1 MSKIA
6 LVLAIVA
13 IGEGAVTL
21 HLVRQVRVERENA
34 QALQARVAE
43 LEQGGQQPGAT
54 FVAVPTQ
61 PAMTNPF
68 AIVKKT
74 EAPPAKAVAGNA
86 ATAGNVMVG
95 GFTTAGP
102 IPLSAPDQERM
113 REQMQASMERQR
125 TLLRDPEY
133 REAMRAQQ
141 KMNLVRS
148 NPNLARDLDLTADQ
162 LDRLND
168 VLAEQ
173 SLRAM
178 ENTSPMWSVNGEQP
192 DAAKMQEYHRK
203 AIEQQRSHEAELKRA
218 LGDTK
223 YREWQEYQSMAGV
236 RWEADRVRTSLA
248 SAGVPLD
255 ENLAKPLL
263 KTLHQQQM
271 KMMQQQAAASAASP
285 NAIASG
291 RLVMSSGFAPAPG
304 SSPDMLKMQEQSLEM
319 ITQHQKRQREAL
331 ASVLTP
337 EQLKIVED
345 EHNAEQQMQRAQL
358 RIMRAQQEAGLLDPA
373 VGNSIAV
380 GDSIGSW
387 QQAVPIAPAA
397 PSD

>member
-1 MSKIA
+1 MSKLA
-6 LVLAIVA
+6 VVLAIVA

-21 HLVRQVRVERENA
+21 HLVRQVQVERENA
-34 QALQARVAE
+34 QTLQARVTE
-43 LEQGGQQPGAT
+43 LEQKTPQPGAT
-54 FVAVPTQ
+54 FIAMPTQ
-61 PAMTNPF
+61 PATANPF
-68 AIVKKT
+68 AAVRKNEQPPSKT
-74 EAPPAKAVAGNA
+74 VAGNSA
-86 ATAGNVMVG
+86 AAGNAIVG
-95 GFTTAGP
+95 GFTAGGP
-102 IPLSAPDQERM
+102 IPLSAQDQERV
-113 REQMQASMERQR
+113 REQMHASMERQR
-125 TLLRDPEY
+125 TLMRDPEY

-148 NPNLARDLDLTADQ
+148 NPNLARDLDMTAEQ
-162 LDRLND
+162 LDRLYD

-178 ENTSPMWSVNGEQP
+178 ENNGPLWSVDSQQP
-192 DAAKMQEYHRK
+192 DAARMLEFQRK
-203 AIEQQRSHEAELKRA
+203 ATEQQRTNETELRRA
-218 LGDTK
+218 LGDGK

-271 KMMQQQAAASAASP
+271 KMQQAAATAASS
-285 NAIASG
+285 NANASA
-291 RLVMSSGFAPAPG
+291 RLVVGSAFAPG

-358 RIMRAQQEAGLLDPA
+358 RLMRAQQEAGLLDPA

-380 GDSIGSW
+380 GDSIGFV
-387 QQAVPIAPAA
+387 QQAMPIAPAA

>member
-6 LVLAIVA
+6 LVLAIIA

-21 HLVRQVRVERENA
+21 HLVRQVRTERETA
-34 QALQARVAE
+34 QTLQARVTE
-43 LEQGGQQPGAT
+43 LEQKAQQPGAA
-54 FVAVPTQ
+54 FVVAPTQ
-61 PAMTNPF
+61 PATVNPF
-68 AIVKKT
+68 VAGGRAAP
-74 EAPPAKAVAGNA
+74 APPKAVADKTAAPGNA
-86 ATAGNVMVG
+86 MVG
-95 GFTTAGP
+95 AFTSSGP
-102 IPLSAPDQERM
+102 IPLSNQDQQRM

-125 TLLRDPEY
+125 MLMRDPEY

-148 NPNLARDLDLTADQ
+148 NPNLARDLDLTPEQ
-162 LDRLND
+162 LERLYE

-178 ENTSPMWSVNGEQP
+178 ENSSPMWSVDGERP
-192 DAAKMQEYHRK
+192 DAAKMQEFHRK
-203 AIEQQRSHEAELKRA
+203 AVEQQRSNETELRRT
-218 LGDTK
+218 LGDAK

-236 RWEADRVRTSLA
+236 RWEADRVRNSLA
-248 SAGVPLD
+248 SAGAPLD
-255 ENLAKPLL
+255 ESLAKPLL

-271 KMMQQQAAASAASP
+271 KLMQQAAAAAASS
-285 NAIASG
+285 NANANA
-291 RLVMSSGFAPAPG
+291 RLMVSSTFAPA
-304 SSPDMLKMQEQSLEM
+304 SSSDMLKMQEQSLEM

-337 EQLKIVED
+337 EQLKVVED

-358 RIMRAQQEAGLLDPA
+358 RIMRAQQEAGVLDPA
-373 VGNSIAV
+373 LGNSVVV
-380 GDSIGSW
+380 GDSIGFVR
-387 QQAVPIAPAA
+387 QAMPIAPAA

>member
-1 MSKIA
+1 MSKLA
-6 LVLAIVA
+6 VVLAIVA

-21 HLVRQVRVERENA
+21 HLVRQVQVERENA
-34 QALQARVAE
+34 QTLQARVTE
-43 LEQGGQQPGAT
+43 LEQKTRQPGAT
-54 FVAVPTQ
+54 FVAVPAQ
-61 PAMTNPF
+61 PATANPF
-68 AIVKKT
+68 AAVRKN
-74 EAPPAKAVAGNA
+74 EPPPAKAVAGNSA
-86 ATAGNVMVG
+86 AAGNALVG
-95 GFTTAGP
+95 GFTAAGP
-102 IPLSAPDQERM
+102 MPLSAPDQERV

-125 TLLRDPEY
+125 TLMRDPEY

-148 NPNLARDLDLTADQ
+148 NPNLARDLDMTPEQ
-162 LDRLND
+162 LDRLYD

-178 ENTSPMWSVNGEQP
+178 ENNGPLWPVEGERP
-192 DAAKMQEYHRK
+192 DAAKMQEYQRK
-203 AIEQQRSHEAELKRA
+203 AMEQQRANEAELRRA
-218 LGDTK
+218 LGDGK

-255 ENLAKPLL
+255 ESLAKPLL

-271 KMMQQQAAASAASP
+271 KMMQQAAATAASS
-285 NAIASG
+285 NANASG
-291 RLVMSSGFAPAPG
+291 RLVMSSSFAPA

-337 EQLKIVED
+337 EQLKVVED

-380 GDSIGSW
+380 GDSIGFVR
-387 QQAVPIAPAA
+387 QVVPVAPAA

>member
-1 MSKIA
+1 
-6 LVLAIVA
+6 
-13 IGEGAVTL
+13 
-21 HLVRQVRVERENA
+21 
-34 QALQARVAE
+34 
-43 LEQGGQQPGAT
+43 
-54 FVAVPTQ
+54 
-61 PAMTNPF
+61 
-68 AIVKKT
+68 
-74 EAPPAKAVAGNA
+74 
-86 ATAGNVMVG
+86 
-95 GFTTAGP
+95 
-102 IPLSAPDQERM
+102 
-113 REQMQASMERQR
+113 
-125 TLLRDPEY
+125 
-133 REAMRAQQ
+133 
-141 KMNLVRS
+141 MNLVRS
-148 NPNLARDLDLTADQ
+148 NPNLARDLDMTAEQ
-162 LDRLND
+162 LDRLYD

-178 ENTSPMWSVNGEQP
+178 ENNGPLWSADGARP
-192 DAAKMQEYHRK
+192 DAAKMQEYQRK
-203 AIEQQRSHEAELKRA
+203 AMEQQRANETELRRA
-218 LGDTK
+218 LGDGK

-255 ENLAKPLL
+255 ESLAKPLL
-263 KTLHQQQM
+263 KTLHEQQM
-271 KMMQQQAAASAASP
+271 KMMQRAAANAAS
-285 NAIASG
+285 NANASA
-291 RLVMSSGFAPAPG
+291 RLAVSSSFEPA

-380 GDSIGSW
+380 GDSIGFVR
-387 QQAVPIAPAA
+387 QVVPIPPAA

>member
-1 MSKIA
+1 MSKLA
-6 LVLAIVA
+6 VVLAIVA

-21 HLVRQVRVERENA
+21 HLVRQVQVERENA
-34 QALQARVAE
+34 QTLQARVTE
-43 LEQGGQQPGAT
+43 LEQKTPQPGAT
-54 FVAVPTQ
+54 FIAVPTQ
-61 PAMTNPF
+61 SAMANPF
-68 AIVKKT
+68 GTVRKN
-74 EAPPAKAVAGNA
+74 EPPPAKAVAGNS
-86 ATAGNVMVG
+86 AGNAIVG
-95 GFTTAGP
+95 GFTAAGP
-102 IPLSAPDQERM
+102 IPMSAHDQERV

-125 TLLRDPEY
+125 TLMRDPEY

-148 NPNLARDLDLTADQ
+148 NPNLARDLDMTAEQ
-162 LDRLND
+162 LDRLYD

-178 ENTSPMWSVNGEQP
+178 ENNGPMWSLDGERP
-192 DAAKMQEYHRK
+192 DAAKMQEFHRK
-203 AIEQQRSHEAELKRA
+203 AMEQQRTNETELRRA
-218 LGDTK
+218 LGDGK

-255 ENLAKPLL
+255 ESLAKPLL

-271 KMMQQQAAASAASP
+271 KMMQQAAATAASP
-285 NAIASG
+285 NANANA
-291 RLVMSSGFAPAPG
+291 RLVMSSAFAPG
-304 SSPDMLKMQEQSLEM
+304 SSPDMLKMQERSLEM
-319 ITQHQKRQREAL
+319 ITQQQKRQREAL

-358 RIMRAQQEAGLLDPA
+358 HIMRAQQEAGLLDPA
-373 VGNSIAV
+373 VGNNIAV
-380 GDSIGSW
+380 GDSIGFV
-387 QQAVPIAPAA
+387 QQAVPVAPGA

>member
-6 LVLAIVA
+6 LVLAIIA

-21 HLVRQVRVERENA
+21 HLVRQVRAERENA
-34 QALQARVAE
+34 QTLQARVTE
-43 LEQGGQQPGAT
+43 LEQKAQPGAT
-54 FVAVPTQ
+54 FVAVPKQ
-61 PAMTNPF
+61 PTVANPF
-68 AIVKKT
+68 AT
-74 EAPPAKAVAGNA
+74 SPQGEPAPAKAGAGNS
-86 ATAGNVMVG
+86 ATAGRAG
-95 GFTTAGP
+95 GFTSVGP
-102 IPLSAPDQERM
+102 IPLSTQDQERM

-141 KMNLVRS
+141 KMGLVRS

-162 LDRLND
+162 LDRLYD

-173 SLRAM
+173 SLRSM

-192 DAAKMQEYHRK
+192 DAAKIQEYQRK
-203 AIEQQRSHEAELKRA
+203 AMEQQRSNEAELKRA

-263 KTLHQQQM
+263 KSLHEQQVKLM
-271 KMMQQQAAASAASP
+271 QQAANAAAP
-285 NAIASG
+285 NAAVSA
-291 RLVMSSGFAPAPG
+291 RLMTSSGFSPG
-304 SSPDMLKMQEQSLEM
+304 ASPDMLKMQEQSLEM
-319 ITQHQKRQREAL
+319 MAQHQKRQRDAL
-331 ASVLTP
+331 ASVLSP
-337 EQLKIVED
+337 EQLKVIEE

-373 VGNSIAV
+373 QGN
-380 GDSIGSW
+380 GIGFV
-387 QQAVPIAPAA
+387 QQDMVVAPATA
-397 PSD
+397 SD

>member
-1 MSKIA
+1 MSKLA
-6 LVLAIVA
+6 VVLAIVA

-21 HLVRQVRVERENA
+21 HLVRQVQVERENA
-34 QALQARVAE
+34 QTLQARVTE
-43 LEQGGQQPGAT
+43 LEQKTPQPGAT
-54 FVAVPTQ
+54 FIAMPTQ
-61 PAMTNPF
+61 PATANPF
-68 AIVKKT
+68 AAVRKNEQPPSKT
-74 EAPPAKAVAGNA
+74 VAGNSA
-86 ATAGNVMVG
+86 AAGNAIVG
-95 GFTTAGP
+95 GFTAGGP
-102 IPLSAPDQERM
+102 IPLSAQDQERV
-113 REQMQASMERQR
+113 REQMHASMERQR
-125 TLLRDPEY
+125 TLMRDPEY

-148 NPNLARDLDLTADQ
+148 NPNLARDLDMTAEQ
-162 LDRLND
+162 LDRLYD

-178 ENTSPMWSVNGEQP
+178 ENNGPLWSVDGQQP
-192 DAAKMQEYHRK
+192 DAAKMLEFQRK
-203 AIEQQRSHEAELKRA
+203 ATEQQRTNETELRRA
-218 LGDTK
+218 LGDGK

-271 KMMQQQAAASAASP
+271 KMQQAAATAASS
-285 NAIASG
+285 NANASA
-291 RLVMSSGFAPAPG
+291 RLVVGSAFAPG

-358 RIMRAQQEAGLLDPA
+358 RLMRAQQEAGLLDPA

-380 GDSIGSW
+380 GDSIGFV
-387 QQAVPIAPAA
+387 QQAMPIAPAA

>member
-1 MSKIA
+1 MSKLA
-6 LVLAIVA
+6 LVLAILA

-21 HLVRQVRVERENA
+21 HLVRQVRAERETA
-34 QALQARVAE
+34 QTLQARVNE
-43 LEQGGQQPGAT
+43 LEQRGPQPGAT

-61 PAMTNPF
+61 PTVTNPF
-68 AIVKKT
+68 GTVKKT

-95 GFTTAGP
+95 GFTNAGP

-148 NPNLARDLDLTADQ
+148 NPNLARDLNLTADQ

-173 SLRAM
+173 SMRAM

-203 AIEQQRSHEAELKRA
+203 AMEQQRNNEAELRRA

-255 ENLAKPLL
+255 ENLARPLL
-263 KTLHQQQM
+263 KSLHEQQM
-271 KMMQQQAAASAASP
+271 KMMQQQAVAAGTAST
-285 NAIASG
+285 NAIAAG
-291 RLVMSSGFAPAPG
+291 RLMVSSGFSTAN
-304 SSPDMLKMQEQSLEM
+304 SPDMLKMQEQSLEM
-319 ITQHQKRQREAL
+319 MAQHQKRQRDAL
-331 ASVLTP
+331 ASVLSS
-337 EQLKIVED
+337 EQLKIIED

-373 VGNSIAV
+373 TNSIGFVQEAV
-380 GDSIGSW
+380 S
-387 QQAVPIAPAA
+387 IAPGA
-397 PSD
+397 PRD

>member
-1 MSKIA
+1 MSKLA

-21 HLVRQVRVERENA
+21 HLVRQVQVERENA
-34 QALQARVAE
+34 QTLQARITE
-43 LEQGGQQPGAT
+43 LEQKTPQPGAT
-54 FVAVPTQ
+54 FIAVPTQ
-61 PAMTNPF
+61 PATANPF
-68 AIVKKT
+68 GAVRKDQP
-74 EAPPAKAVAGNA
+74 PPAKAVAGNSA
-86 ATAGNVMVG
+86 AAGNAIVG
-95 GFTTAGP
+95 GFAAAHGP
-102 IPLSAPDQERM
+102 IPLQAHDQERI
-113 REQMQASMERQR
+113 REQMQASLERQR
-125 TLLRDPEY
+125 TLMRDPEY

-141 KMNLVRS
+141 RMNLVRS
-148 NPNLARDLDLTADQ
+148 NPNLARDLDMTAEQ
-162 LDRLND
+162 LDRLYD

-178 ENTSPMWSVNGEQP
+178 ENNGPMWSMDGERP
-192 DAAKMQEYHRK
+192 DAAKIQEFQRK
-203 AIEQQRSHEAELKRA
+203 AMEQQRTNETELRRA
-218 LGDTK
+218 LGDGK

-236 RWEADRVRTSLA
+236 RWESDRVRNSLA

-263 KTLHQQQM
+263 KTLHEQQV
-271 KMMQQQAAASAASP
+271 KMMQQHAATAANSP
-285 NAIASG
+285 NANASG
-291 RLVMSSGFAPAPG
+291 RLVMSSGFSPG

-331 ASVLTP
+331 ARVLTP
-337 EQLKIVED
+337 EQLKVIED

-373 VGNSIAV
+373 QGNSVVA
-380 GDSIGSW
+380 GDGIGFV

>member
-1 MSKIA
+1 MSKLA
-6 LVLAIVA
+6 VVLAIVA

-21 HLVRQVRVERENA
+21 HLVRQVQVERENA
-34 QALQARVAE
+34 QTLQARVTE
-43 LEQGGQQPGAT
+43 LEQTTPQPGAT

-61 PAMTNPF
+61 PATANPF
-68 AIVKKT
+68 AAVRKN
-74 EAPPAKAVAGNA
+74 EPPPAKAVAGNSA
-86 ATAGNVMVG
+86 AAGNALVG
-95 GFTTAGP
+95 GFTAAGP
-102 IPLSAPDQERM
+102 MPLSAPDQERV

-125 TLLRDPEY
+125 TLMRDPEY

-148 NPNLARDLDLTADQ
+148 NPNLARDLDMTAEQ
-162 LDRLND
+162 LDRLYD

-178 ENTSPMWSVNGEQP
+178 ENNGPLWPVDGERP
-192 DAAKMQEYHRK
+192 DAAKMQEFQRK
-203 AIEQQRSHEAELKRA
+203 AMEQQRTTEMELRRT
-218 LGDTK
+218 LGDAK

-236 RWEADRVRTSLA
+236 RWEADRVRNSLA

-263 KTLHQQQM
+263 KKLHEQQM
-271 KMMQQQAAASAASP
+271 KMMQQAAASAASS
-285 NAIASG
+285 NANASG
-291 RLVMSSGFAPAPG
+291 RLVMSSSFAPA

-337 EQLKIVED
+337 EQLKVVED

-380 GDSIGSW
+380 GDSVGFVR
-387 QQAVPIAPAA
+387 QVVPIAPAA

>member
-1 MSKIA
+1 
-6 LVLAIVA
+6 
-13 IGEGAVTL
+13 
-21 HLVRQVRVERENA
+21 
-34 QALQARVAE
+34 
-43 LEQGGQQPGAT
+43 
-54 FVAVPTQ
+54 
-61 PAMTNPF
+61 
-68 AIVKKT
+68 
-74 EAPPAKAVAGNA
+74 
-86 ATAGNVMVG
+86 
-95 GFTTAGP
+95 
-102 IPLSAPDQERM
+102 
-113 REQMQASMERQR
+113 
-125 TLLRDPEY
+125 
-133 REAMRAQQ
+133 
-141 KMNLVRS
+141 
-148 NPNLARDLDLTADQ
+148 
-162 LDRLND
+162 

-173 SLRAM
+173 SMRAM
-178 ENTSPMWSVNGEQP
+178 ENNAPMWSMDGERP
-192 DAAKMQEYHRK
+192 DAAKIQEFQRK
-203 AIEQQRSHEAELKRA
+203 AMEQQRANETELRRA
-218 LGDTK
+218 LGDGK

-236 RWEADRVRTSLA
+236 RWEADRVRASLA

-255 ENLAKPLL
+255 ESLAKPLL

-285 NAIASG
+285 NAMASG

-331 ASVLTP
+331 AGVLTP
-337 EQLKIVED
+337 EQLKVVED

-380 GDSIGSW
+380 GDSIGFV

>member
-1 MSKIA
+1 MSKLA
-6 LVLAIVA
+6 VVLAIVA

-21 HLVRQVRVERENA
+21 HLVRQVQVERENA
-34 QALQARVAE
+34 QTLQARVTE
-43 LEQGGQQPGAT
+43 LEQKTRQPGAT
-54 FVAVPTQ
+54 FVAVPAQ
-61 PAMTNPF
+61 PATANPF
-68 AIVKKT
+68 AAVRKN
-74 EAPPAKAVAGNA
+74 EPPPAKAVAGNSA
-86 ATAGNVMVG
+86 AAGNALVG
-95 GFTTAGP
+95 GFTAAGP
-102 IPLSAPDQERM
+102 MPLSAPDQERV

-125 TLLRDPEY
+125 TLMRDPEY

-148 NPNLARDLDLTADQ
+148 NPNLARDLDMTPEQ
-162 LDRLND
+162 LDRLYD

-178 ENTSPMWSVNGEQP
+178 ENNGPLWPVEGERP
-192 DAAKMQEYHRK
+192 DAAKMQEYQRK
-203 AIEQQRSHEAELKRA
+203 AMEQQRANETELRRA
-218 LGDTK
+218 LGDGK

-255 ENLAKPLL
+255 ESLAKPLL

-271 KMMQQQAAASAASP
+271 KMMQQAAATASS
-285 NAIASG
+285 NANASG
-291 RLVMSSGFAPAPG
+291 RLVMSSSFAPA

-337 EQLKIVED
+337 EQLKVVED
-345 EHNAEQQMQRAQL
+345 EHNAELQMQRAQL

-380 GDSIGSW
+380 GDSIGFVR
-387 QQAVPIAPAA
+387 QVAPVAPTA

>member
-1 MSKIA
+1 MSKLA

-13 IGEGAVTL
+13 IGEGAVTV
-21 HLVRQVRVERENA
+21 HLVRQVHVERENA
-34 QALQARVAE
+34 QTLQARVTE
-43 LEQGGQQPGAT
+43 LEQKAPQPGAT
-54 FVAVPTQ
+54 FIAMPTQ
-61 PAMTNPF
+61 PATANPF
-68 AIVKKT
+68 GTVRKN
-74 EAPPAKAVAGNA
+74 EPPPAKAVAGNSA
-86 ATAGNVMVG
+86 AAGNAIVG
-95 GFTTAGP
+95 GFTTSGP
-102 IPLSAPDQERM
+102 IPLSAHDQVQM

-125 TLLRDPEY
+125 TLMRDPEY

-141 KMNLVRS
+141 RMNLVRS
-148 NPNLARDLDLTADQ
+148 NPNLARDLDMTAEQ
-162 LDRLND
+162 LDRLYD

-178 ENTSPMWSVNGEQP
+178 ESSSPWSVDGERP
-192 DAAKMQEYHRK
+192 DAAKMQEFHRK
-203 AIEQQRSHEAELKRA
+203 AMEQQRSNEAELRRA
-218 LGDTK
+218 LGDGK

-248 SAGVPLD
+248 SAGMPLD

-263 KTLHQQQM
+263 KTLHEQQI
-271 KMMQQQAAASAASP
+271 KLMQQATANAASANANAS
-285 NAIASG
+285 A
-291 RLVMSSGFAPAPG
+291 RLMTSSGFSAAT
-304 SSPDMLKMQEQSLEM
+304 SPDMMKMQEQSLEM
-319 ITQHQKRQREAL
+319 MAQHHKRQRDAL

-373 VGNSIAV
+373 VGNSIGFV
-380 GDSIGSW
+380 

>member
-1 MSKIA
+1 MSKLA
-6 LVLAIVA
+6 VVLAIVA

-21 HLVRQVRVERENA
+21 HLVRQVQVERENA
-34 QALQARVAE
+34 QTLQARVTE
-43 LEQGGQQPGAT
+43 LEQKTPQPGAT
-54 FVAVPTQ
+54 FIAMPTQ
-61 PAMTNPF
+61 PATANPF
-68 AIVKKT
+68 AAVRKNEQPPSKT
-74 EAPPAKAVAGNA
+74 VAGNSA
-86 ATAGNVMVG
+86 AAGNAIVG
-95 GFTTAGP
+95 GFTAGGP
-102 IPLSAPDQERM
+102 IPLSAQDQERV
-113 REQMQASMERQR
+113 REQMHASMERQR
-125 TLLRDPEY
+125 TLMRDPEY

-148 NPNLARDLDLTADQ
+148 NPNLARDLDMTAEQ
-162 LDRLND
+162 LDRLYD

-178 ENTSPMWSVNGEQP
+178 ENNGPLWSVDSQQP
-192 DAAKMQEYHRK
+192 DAARMLEFQRK
-203 AIEQQRSHEAELKRA
+203 ATEQQRTNETELRRA
-218 LGDTK
+218 LGDGK

-271 KMMQQQAAASAASP
+271 KMQQAAATAASS
-285 NAIASG
+285 NANASA
-291 RLVMSSGFAPAPG
+291 RLVVGSAFAPG
-304 SSPDMLKMQEQSLEM
+304 SSPNMLKMQEQSLEM

-358 RIMRAQQEAGLLDPA
+358 RLMRAQQEAGLLDPA

-380 GDSIGSW
+380 GDSIGFV
-387 QQAVPIAPAA
+387 QQAMPIAPAA

>member
-1 MSKIA
+1 MSKLA

-34 QALQARVAE
+34 QTLQARVAE
-43 LEQGGQQPGAT
+43 LEQKTPQPGAT
-54 FVAVPTQ
+54 FIAVPTQ
-61 PAMTNPF
+61 PATANPF
-68 AIVKKT
+68 ATVRKN
-74 EAPPAKAVAGNA
+74 EPPPAKAVAGNSA
-86 ATAGNVMVG
+86 AAGNAIVG
-95 GFTTAGP
+95 RFSASGP
-102 IPLSAPDQERM
+102 IPMSAPDQERM

-125 TLLRDPEY
+125 TLMRDPEY

-141 KMNLVRS
+141 RMNLVRS
-148 NPNLARDLDLTADQ
+148 NPNLARDLDMTAEQ
-162 LDRLND
+162 LDRLYD

-178 ENTSPMWSVNGEQP
+178 ENSSPMWSTDGGRP
-192 DAAKMQEYHRK
+192 DAAQMQEFQRK
-203 AIEQQRSHEAELKRA
+203 AMEQQRANEAELRRA
-218 LGDTK
+218 LGDGK

-271 KMMQQQAAASAASP
+271 KMMQQQQAAATAASS
-285 NAIASG
+285 NANASA
-291 RLVMSSGFAPAPG
+291 RLVMSSGFAPG
-304 SSPDMLKMQEQSLEM
+304 SSPDMLKMQEQSLET

-373 VGNSIAV
+373 VGNNIGFAQDAV
-380 GDSIGSW
+380 S
-387 QQAVPIAPAA
+387 IAPAA

>member
-1 MSKIA
+1 MSKLA
-6 LVLAIVA
+6 VVLAIVA
-13 IGEGAVTL
+13 VGEGAVTL
-21 HLVRQVRVERENA
+21 HLVRQVQVERENA
-34 QALQARVAE
+34 QTLQARVTE
-43 LEQGGQQPGAT
+43 LEQKTPQPGAT

-61 PAMTNPF
+61 PATANPF
-68 AIVKKT
+68 AAVRKN
-74 EAPPAKAVAGNA
+74 EPSAAKAAAGNSAAAGNA
-86 ATAGNVMVG
+86 LVG
-95 GFTTAGP
+95 GFTAAGP
-102 IPLSAPDQERM
+102 IPMSAHDQERV

-125 TLLRDPEY
+125 TLMRDPEY

-148 NPNLARDLDLTADQ
+148 NPNLARDLDMTAEQ
-162 LDRLND
+162 LDRLYD

-178 ENTSPMWSVNGEQP
+178 ENNGPLWPVEGERP
-192 DAAKMQEYHRK
+192 DAAKMQEYQRK
-203 AIEQQRSHEAELKRA
+203 AMEQQRANETELRRA
-218 LGDTK
+218 LGDGK

-255 ENLAKPLL
+255 ESLAKPLL

-271 KMMQQQAAASAASP
+271 KMMQQAAATAASS
-285 NAIASG
+285 NANASG
-291 RLVMSSGFAPAPG
+291 RLVMSSSFAPA

-373 VGNSIAV
+373 VGNSITV
-380 GDSIGSW
+380 GDSIGFVR
-387 QQAVPIAPAA
+387 QVAPIAPAA

>member
-1 MSKIA
+1 MSKLA
-6 LVLAIVA
+6 VVLAIVA

-21 HLVRQVRVERENA
+21 HLVRQVQVERENA
-34 QALQARVAE
+34 QTLQARVTE
-43 LEQGGQQPGAT
+43 LERTTPQPGAT
-54 FVAVPTQ
+54 FIAMPTQ
-61 PAMTNPF
+61 PATANPF
-68 AIVKKT
+68 AAVRKNEQPPSKT
-74 EAPPAKAVAGNA
+74 VAGNSA
-86 ATAGNVMVG
+86 AAGNAIVG
-95 GFTTAGP
+95 GFTAGGP
-102 IPLSAPDQERM
+102 IPLSAQDQERV
-113 REQMQASMERQR
+113 REQMHASMERQR
-125 TLLRDPEY
+125 TLMRDPEY

-148 NPNLARDLDLTADQ
+148 NPNLARDLDMTAEQ
-162 LDRLND
+162 LDRLYD

-178 ENTSPMWSVNGEQP
+178 ENNGPLWSVDSQQP
-192 DAAKMQEYHRK
+192 DAARMLEFQRK
-203 AIEQQRSHEAELKRA
+203 ATEQQRTNETGLRRA
-218 LGDTK
+218 LGDGK

-271 KMMQQQAAASAASP
+271 KMQQAAATAASS
-285 NAIASG
+285 NANASA
-291 RLVMSSGFAPAPG
+291 RLVVGSAFAPG

-358 RIMRAQQEAGLLDPA
+358 RLMRAQQEAGLLDPA

-380 GDSIGSW
+380 GDSIGFV
-387 QQAVPIAPAA
+387 QQAMPIAPAA

>member
-6 LVLAIVA
+6 LVLAIIA

-21 HLVRQVRVERENA
+21 HLVRQVRAERENA
-34 QALQARVAE
+34 QTLQARVAE
-43 LEQGGQQPGAT
+43 LEQKAQPGAT
-54 FVAVPTQ
+54 FVAVPKQ
-61 PAMTNPF
+61 PTVANPF
-68 AIVKKT
+68 APAGQG
-74 EAPPAKAVAGNA
+74 EPAPAKAGADNS
-86 ATAGNVMVG
+86 ATAGRAIVG
-95 GFTTAGP
+95 GFTNVGP
-102 IPLSAPDQERM
+102 IPLSTQDQERM

-141 KMNLVRS
+141 KMGLVRS

-162 LDRLND
+162 LDRLYD

-173 SLRAM
+173 SLRSM
-178 ENTSPMWSVNGEQP
+178 ENTGPMWSVNGEQP
-192 DAAKMQEYHRK
+192 DAAKIQEYQRK
-203 AIEQQRSHEAELKRA
+203 AMEQQRSNEAELKRA
-218 LGDTK
+218 LGDIK

-263 KTLHQQQM
+263 KSLHEQQVKLM
-271 KMMQQQAAASAASP
+271 QQAANAARTAAP
-285 NAIASG
+285 NAAVSA
-291 RLVMSSGFAPAPG
+291 RLMTSSGFSPG
-304 SSPDMLKMQEQSLEM
+304 TSPDMLKMQEQSLEM
-319 ITQHQKRQREAL
+319 MAQHQKRQRDAL
-331 ASVLTP
+331 ASVLSP
-337 EQLKIVED
+337 EQLKIIED

-373 VGNSIAV
+373 QGN
-380 GDSIGSW
+380 GIGFV
-387 QQAVPIAPAA
+387 QQDMVVAPGTA
-397 PSD
+397 SD